1 MAENRGARSG
11 VKPEASSPRRLEG
24 LPGFLPAA
32 DNDPTEGLVSQR
44 VRLSILGALSVNTTL
59 TFSELKG
66 LLQVTD
72 GNLAVHARKLENAA
86 LIECT
91 KSFQGRVPRTEYKLS
106 EAGRHAL
113 ERYLNHMEALIHATR
128 RTS

>member
-1 MAENRGARSG
+1 MAEHRGARSG

-91 KSFQGRVPRTEYKLS
+91 KSFQGRVPRTEYRLS